1 MADPLVAQIPVE
13 SNGEAEAEAEAENT
27 ETKSE
32 ESKSSRMSRVP
43 MPTMANLFDPTQLTI
58 FYNGAVNVYN
68 GIPSEKAQ
76 AIMLIAAAAATP
88 PNKISPT
95 TSATTAGSTVLTR
108 TLSLQSSSVFVTGAV
123 PHAQIVLSASS
134 PPLCKLQAELPIA
147 RRHSLQCFFEK
158 RRNRLASKAPY
169 ASAKPLEGIKM
180 ASEEKLT

>member
-1 MADPLVAQIPVE
+1 MADPLVAQIPPVE
-13 SNGEAEAEAEAENT
+13 SSGEAEAEAEAENT
-27 ETKSE
+27 EAKSE
-32 ESKSSRMSRVP
+32 ESNSGRISRV
-43 MPTMANLFDPTQLTI
+43 TMANLFDPTQLTI

-76 AIMLIAAAAATP
+76 AIMLIAAAAATA

-108 TLSLQSSSVFVTGAV
+108 TLSLQNSSVFVTGAV

-134 PPLCKLQAELPIA
+134 PLCKLQAELPIA
-147 RRHSLQCFFEK
+147 RRHSLQCFLEK

-180 ASEEKLT
+180 ASEEKLA

>member
-1 MADPLVAQIPVE
+1 MADPLAVQIPVE
-13 SNGEAEAEAEAENT
+13 SSGEAEAEAENT

-32 ESKSSRMSRVP
+32 ESNSSRISRVP
-43 MPTMANLFDPTQLTI
+43 MPTMANLFDPKQLTI

-76 AIMLIAAAAATP
+76 AILLIAAAAAAA

-108 TLSLQSSSVFVTGAV
+108 TLSLQRPSVFVTGAV

-134 PPLCKLQAELPIA
+134 PLCRLQAELPIA
-147 RRHSLQCFFEK
+147 RRHSLQCFLEK

-169 ASAKPLEGIKM
+169 ASAKPLEGEEM
-180 ASEEKLT
+180 ASEEKLS

>member
-13 SNGEAEAEAEAENT
+13 SSGEAEAEAEAENT

-32 ESKSSRMSRVP
+32 ESNSSRMSRVP

-76 AIMLIAAAAATP
+76 AIMLIAAAAATA

-134 PPLCKLQAELPIA
+134 PLCKLQAELPIA